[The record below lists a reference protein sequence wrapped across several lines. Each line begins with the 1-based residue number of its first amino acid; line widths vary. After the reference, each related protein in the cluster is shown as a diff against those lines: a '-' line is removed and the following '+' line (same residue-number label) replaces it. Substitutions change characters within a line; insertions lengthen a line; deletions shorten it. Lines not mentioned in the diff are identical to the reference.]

1 MKKKTRFEFW
11 VDYAVIPSSQFV
23 LLKNADAVVEKA
35 YEKNKEKPAAIF
47 AQVYVLPGT
56 QEIKIVGDVISPDQV
71 AAIQAIL
78 KANSKSQYKR
88 ITAQAES
95 DLRMQSE
102 ENSA

>member
-1 MKKKTRFEFW
+1 MKKKTGFKFI
-11 VDYAVIPSSQFV
+11 VDYASIPSAE
-23 LLKNADAVVEKA
+23 LRRLKNADAVLEKA
-35 YEKNKEKPAAIF
+35 YEKNEEKPAAIF

-56 QEIKIVGDVISPDQV
+56 QEIKIVGDVISPDQT

-78 KANSKSQYKR
+78 KANSKSQHKR